1 MMKRGEKKP
10 SSSSSSSSH
19 ASPFYWLSKFKNM
32 SIKPKAKQKS
42 PFVCSPKC
50 SSGGRFYG
58 GDDGNALCRES
69 FSEEDHEDKKSEDI
83 DENVVAPSSCTSGR
97 RNAEKR
103 GRREG
108 SLKVKEKDII
118 GLGEERKL
126 MSDRKVSMERE
137 EYNREKEYESLRKR
151 FEKKAQTVLQEQL
164 LKLERDSKEVEF
176 ASSKAVQNDVL
187 QFESPKTI
195 CTPRTHSFASSTD
208 SKCSSLRN
216 IKENHVFGIQN
227 FEKIDRPS
235 QKKLSYE
242 WLNLK
247 QTEELKVKTS
257 KQKQPVHVSSQ
268 IHRRRPRHSR
278 VRIYSPRMAS
288 KVEICK
294 IKALEDM
301 RKEKL
306 KLKKERKEIV
316 EEAQGIDT
324 FAVIKCSSDP
334 KKDFRDSMIEMI
346 TEKHISQPEEM
357 EELLACYLTLNS
369 DEYHDLIIKV
379 FRQLWFHMSHDG
391 LDIKSD
397 MQSYFCYD

>member
-1 MMKRGEKKP
+1 MMKWGEKKP
-10 SSSSSSSSH
+10 CSSSSSSNSH

-32 SIKPKAKQKS
+32 SIKPKAKKKY

-58 GDDGNALCRES
+58 GGDDNDLCRES
-69 FSEEDHEDKKSEDI
+69 FCEEVHEDKKSEYI
-83 DENVVAPSSCTSGR
+83 DEKVVAASSCTSDR

-108 SLKVKEKDII
+108 SLKLKEKDII

-126 MSDRKVSMERE
+126 MNDRKVTMEME

-164 LKLERDSKEVEF
+164 LKIERDSKEVEF

-195 CTPRTHSFASSTD
+195 CTPRTHSPFASSND

-216 IKENHVFGIQN
+216 IKE
-227 FEKIDRPS
+227 DS

-257 KQKQPVHVSSQ
+257 KQKQPVYVSRQ
-268 IHRRRPRHSR
+268 IHRRRPKHSR

-306 KLKKERKEIV
+306 KMKKEMKEIV
-316 EEAQGIDT
+316 EETRGIDT

-379 FRQLWFHMSHDG
+379 FRQLWFHMSQDG

>member
-1 MMKRGEKKP
+1 
-10 SSSSSSSSH
+10 
-19 ASPFYWLSKFKNM
+19 M

-42 PFVCSPKC
+42 PFVCPPKC

-58 GDDGNALCRES
+58 GDDDNALCRES
-69 FSEEDHEDKKSEDI
+69 FCEEDHEDKKSEDN
-83 DENVVAPSSCTSGR
+83 DEKVVASSSCTSNR

-108 SLKVKEKDII
+108 ALKLKEKGII
-118 GLGEERKL
+118 GVGEERNL
-126 MSDRKVSMERE
+126 MNDRKVSMEME

-176 ASSKAVQNDVL
+176 ASSKAVHKDVL

-195 CTPRTHSFASSTD
+195 CTPRTHSFASSTI
-208 SKCSSLRN
+208 SKCSRLRN
-216 IKENHVFGIQN
+216 IIEDHVFGSQN
-227 FEKIDRPS
+227 FEKIDKPS

-247 QTEELKVKTS
+247 QTEELKVKTR
-257 KQKQPVHVSSQ
+257 KQKQPVYVSRQ
-268 IHRRRPRHSR
+268 IHRRRSKHSR
-278 VRIYSPRMAS
+278 VRIYSPRMTS

-306 KLKKERKEIV
+306 KMKKERKEIV
-316 EEAQGIDT
+316 EETQGIDT

-379 FRQLWFHMSHDG
+379 FRQLWFHMSQDG

-397 MQSYFCYD
+397 MQTTLVDWYDRKTNSLMFTIVRGRRSRHIAG